1 MALIRN
7 QARFDEFKH
16 MVAIKILQE
25 GLLVYGS
32 EDLFHA
38 VKTIIEENGLPE
50 KLDELER
57 LAKLFRK
64 KAEESILDN
73 SLDKEEIKEMHLFY
87 SAEEFEE
94 FE

>member
-1 MALIRN
+1 
-7 QARFDEFKH
+7 

-32 EDLFHA
+32 EDVFHT
-38 VKTIIEENGLPE
+38 VKRIINENRLAE
-50 KLDELER
+50 KLDELEG
-57 LAKLFRK
+57 LANIFRS
-64 KAEESILDN
+64 KAENSILDG
-73 SLDKEEIKEMHLFY
+73 SLDKEEIKRMHLFY